1 MKKTANVV
9 VIAAPTIG
17 NLVPAVE
24 FATQLTSTYSNLK
37 STVLIITMNRPLVD
51 TFIHSRSTV
60 NSGNVSFIHL
70 PSIEPPSP
78 DEYQTSVGF
87 MSLLIENQKPHVKN
101 ALVDLMQTQSD
112 STNSSIP
119 LAGLFVD
126 MFCTSMIDVANEL
139 GVKSYMYFASP
150 ASFLGF
156 MLHLPVLTQLGSE
169 LDDSKTRLRIP
180 GFVKPVPVSVLPTFF
195 LTRNQDDSCSWFSNN
210 AKKYKE
216 AKGIVVNTFQ
226 ELESHA
232 LDSLSAEFS
241 DLPPV
246 YPVGPVIDRRGPAG
260 WEFNPAHEKVKMW
273 LDEQPKAS
281 VVFLCFGSM
290 GSLKPAQVIE
300 IAHGL
305 EQSGQRFLWSLR
317 EPGKGK
323 LELPGNYTNPET
335 VLPEG
340 FIERTAGIGLVC
352 GWVPQVTVLG
362 HIAVGGFV
370 SHCGWNSILESLWH
384 GVPIAT
390 WPIYAEQQ
398 LNAFE
403 MVKEL
408 KLSVEIRLDYRGGEN
423 ELVCKEEVAKGV
435 KSLMELSDDA
445 QELKERVKEISEV
458 SKKAVMENGSSF
470 VALAQLVHQ
479 LLEDV

>member
-1 MKKTANVV
+1 MNKTANVV
-9 VIAAPTIG
+9 FIAAPTIG

-24 FATQLTSTYSNLK
+24 FATQLTNTYPCLTA
-37 STVLIITMNRPLVD
+37 TVLVLTMNRPLVD
-51 TFIHSRSTV
+51 TFVDSRSTV

-70 PSIEPPSP
+70 PWIEPPSP
-78 DEYQTSVGF
+78 DQYQTSVGF

-101 ALVDLMQTQSD
+101 ALVDLMQTQSE
-112 STNSSIP
+112 STNSAVP

-126 MFCTSMIDVANEL
+126 MFCTSMIDVANVL
-139 GVKSYMYFASP
+139 GVKSYLYFASP

-156 MLHLPVLTQLGSE
+156 MLHLPVLTQLSTE
-169 LDDSKTRLRIP
+169 LDDSDSELRIP

-195 LTRNQDDSCSWFSNN
+195 LTRNQDDSCSWFSYNGN
-210 AKKYKE
+210 KYKE
-216 AKGIVVNTFQ
+216 AKGIIVNTFQ
-226 ELESHA
+226 ELEDHA

-246 YPVGPVIDRRGPAG
+246 YPIGPVIDRRGPAG
-260 WEFNPAHEKVKMW
+260 WKFNPAHEKVKMW
-273 LDEQPKAS
+273 LDQQPEAS

-290 GSLKPAQVIE
+290 GSLKPVQVKE

-305 EQSGQRFLWSLR
+305 EQSGHRFLWSLR

-323 LELPGNYTNPET
+323 LDLPGNYTNPET

-340 FIERTAGIGLVC
+340 FIDRTAGIGLVC
-352 GWVPQVTVLG
+352 GWVPQVMVLG

-408 KLSVEIRLDYRGGEN
+408 KLSVEIRLDYRGGDN
-423 ELVCKEEVAKGV
+423 DLVSKEEVAQGV
-435 KSLMELSDDA
+435 KNLMEVSDCG
-445 QELKERVKEISEV
+445 QEIREKVKKMSKV
-458 SKKAVMENGSSF
+458 SKKAVMEDGSSF
-470 VALAQLVHQ
+470 VALAQLVNQ
-479 LLEDV
+479 LLADI